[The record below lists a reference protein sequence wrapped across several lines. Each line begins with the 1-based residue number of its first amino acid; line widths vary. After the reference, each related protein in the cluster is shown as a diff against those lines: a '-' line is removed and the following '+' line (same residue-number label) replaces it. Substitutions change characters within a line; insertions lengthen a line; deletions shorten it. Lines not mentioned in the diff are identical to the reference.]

1 LYWGAMK
8 VSRRIFMLGVS
19 ILPLTTIFLLDFG
32 KCSDSVVV
40 FFGFFFVLVQHR
52 LNLTLNHIVNM
63 SVTSIVAFKYH
74 STKMT
79 TMISLFAILLR
90 ITKIKDWSK
99 LSVLLTKIIC
109 HYDRKISYVQ
119 FAHTFSTLY
128 V

>member
-1 LYWGAMK
+1 MK

-19 ILPLTTIFLLDFG
+19 ILTLTTIFLLDFG

-40 FFGFFFVLVQHR
+40 FFVFFFVLLQHR

-90 ITKIKDWSK
+90 ITKIKD
-99 LSVLLTKIIC
+99 
-109 HYDRKISYVQ
+109 
-119 FAHTFSTLY
+119 
-128 V
+128 

>member
-1 LYWGAMK
+1 MK

-40 FFGFFFVLVQHR
+40 CLFVVFFFVLLQRR

-63 SVTSIVAFKYH
+63 SVTSTVAFKYH

-90 ITKIKDWSK
+90 ITKIKDRSK
-99 LSVLLTKIIC
+99 LSVLLKKISC